1 LVRSFIPENTVF
13 SLFIKL
19 VFLAGL
25 IFSACGPKSAGLI
38 RKTDELSDTS
48 NVENTSPYL
57 FLSLIQTGGYGL
69 TPQFRLSIYS
79 DGNVFY
85 EGLQNVPDLG
95 KFEGKVTEQTIA
107 EIRREARAVH
117 FFDMNEQYPVDG
129 NFQKEFSTTILFVQT
144 DSEKNEIKDNYLA
157 PGELIDFER
166 YLKNLIEK
174 IELTRKD

>member
-1 LVRSFIPENTVF
+1 MVRSSIPGNTVF

-25 IFSACGPKSAGLI
+25 IFSACSPKSAGLI
-38 RKTDELSDTS
+38 KKTDEPSDTS
-48 NVENTSPYL
+48 NVKNTAPYL
-57 FLSLIQTGGYGL
+57 FLSFMQTGGYGL

-95 KFEGKVTEQTIA
+95 KFEGRVTEQTIA
-107 EIRREARAVH
+107 EIRKEARAVH

-129 NFQKEFSTTILFVQT
+129 NFQKEFPTTILFLQT
-144 DSEKNEIKDNYLA
+144 DLEKKEVKDNYLA

-174 IELTRKD
+174 LELTRQE